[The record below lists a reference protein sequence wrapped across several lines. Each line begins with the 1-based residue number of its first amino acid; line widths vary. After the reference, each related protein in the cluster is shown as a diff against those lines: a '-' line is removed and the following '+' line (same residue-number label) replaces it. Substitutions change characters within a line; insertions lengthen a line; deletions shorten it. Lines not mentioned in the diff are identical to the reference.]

1 MEAGKEIQFP
11 PRNTHFLTIISG
23 YGGSVVIQIVSH
35 TMLLLKQEN
44 IVGTITATEA
54 KGRRSTSDENAAG
67 VVRNKALRGNV
78 RSGNVPF
85 SSFFFFDNSGRKRNE
100 LRFRYGTCHATRR
113 RQRIEMPQQVKHT
126 IRVLPELGIFV
137 LRTSRVVSRSLAR

>member
-44 IVGTITATEA
+44 IVGTITATAA

-85 SSFFFFDNSGRKRNE
+85 SSFFFSTIPGEREMNFVSGIERAMRQDADSGSK
-100 LRFRYGTCHATRR
+100 CHNKLSTQSAYSRSWESSFSAR
-113 RQRIEMPQQVKHT
+113 
-126 IRVLPELGIFV
+126 PEL
-137 LRTSRVVSRSLAR
+137 